1 MSAPI
6 REPLAIATPT
16 DADGRLEVSV
26 ARSLNEILEVIAVR
40 AIVYIGEQTCPF
52 EEEIDGNDFAGAT
65 HLLLRARGEAVG
77 TLRLRWFADFAKL
90 ERVAIR
96 AEHRGGPAARV
107 LVGAAF
113 DLAARK
119 GYRRMIGHAQ
129 ARLVPFWRQYR
140 ARVRCERPRFVFSDH
155 EYVEIEAELS
165 PGPNVLNADADP
177 IVLLRPEGDWDRPG
191 VLDKSAGRPATN
203 PHGRRCV
210 N

>member
-6 REPLAIATPT
+6 TAPLEAAART
-16 DADGRLEVSV
+16 DVDGRFEVAV
-26 ARSLNEILEVIAVR
+26 ARSLNELMEVIAVR
-40 AIVYIGEQTCPF
+40 AIVYMGEQSCPF

-65 HLLLRARGEAVG
+65 HLMLRARGECVG
-77 TLRLRWFADFAKL
+77 TLRLRCFADFAKL

-96 AEHRGGPAARV
+96 VEHRGGPAARV

-119 GYRRMIGHAQ
+119 GYRHMIGHAQ

-140 ARVRCERPRFVFSDH
+140 ARPRRGRPSFTFSDH
-155 EYVEIEAELS
+155 EYVEIEADL
-165 PGPNVLNADADP
+165 PRPANVLSADADP

-203 PHGRRCV
+203 PHRRRCV